1 MHIGNDKAIHSYG
14 DFEHEVKTLLDAN
27 RESRMETTAAARV
40 AHWLEENYT
49 MPEEDI
55 FWQLIPQIIAHER
68 LAPKDAEALEE
79 QSEDE
84 PIRYQVKSFSEDGI
98 IVTKNRLFVADL
110 LPIRV
115 LGDRQAIRKLMTKDP
130 TMKEIGMSNAK
141 PDFTYGIRE
150 NRYPDLQSH
159 RFSPQTRAF
168 MGVAPYMIHACFII
182 ESKSSSGSLV
192 EAENQA
198 CRGGATLVNAR
209 RQLNAKAGKQ
219 DQAGADRDS
228 FVFSM
233 TIDTNTAKIW
243 VHWCE
248 LRPKSAEDATLY
260 ETYHMNKLFTC
271 LLESPDM
278 LSKLRVKL
286 HNILDWGCLA
296 RLMEIQVVM
305 DKIYM
310 IEQAQHR
317 ENLDAVTPR
326 KRPNTGR

>member
-1 MHIGNDKAIHSYG
+1 
-14 DFEHEVKTLLDAN
+14 
-27 RESRMETTAAARV
+27 METTAAARI

-49 MPEEDI
+49 LPEEDI

-68 LAPKDAEALEE
+68 LAPRDAEALEE

-115 LGDRQAIRKLMTKDP
+115 LGDRQAIRKLMTKDD
-130 TMKEIGMSNAK
+130 TVKEIGISNAK

-159 RFSPQTRAF
+159 RFSPQTRAL

-182 ESKSSSGSLV
+182 ECKSSSGSLV

-219 DQAGADRDS
+219 DKVGADRDS

-233 TIDTNTAKIW
+233 NIDTNTSRIW

-278 LSKLRVKL
+278 LSNLRLKL

-296 RLMEIQVVM
+296 RLTEIQVVM
-305 DKIYM
+305 NKIYAM
-310 IEQAQHR
+310 EQALHS
-317 ENLDAVTPR
+317 EILNAVTPTR
-326 KRPNTGR
+326 RLNTGI